1 MDYGRWSFS
10 SKMAGWSEEET
21 SVLISIWGAANVQQQ
36 LDSVTR
42 NRHIYEK
49 IANDM
54 AEHGYHKT
62 WQQCKTKIKN
72 LRQYTTPHII
82 SRDPISFG
90 FLVYIDAVCR
100 L

>member
-1 MDYGRWSFS
+1 
-10 SKMAGWSEEET
+10 MAGWSEEET

-72 LRQYTTPHII
+72 LTQRYRKVSIQMCITILYM
-82 SRDPISFG
+82 
-90 FLVYIDAVCR
+90 
-100 L
+100 